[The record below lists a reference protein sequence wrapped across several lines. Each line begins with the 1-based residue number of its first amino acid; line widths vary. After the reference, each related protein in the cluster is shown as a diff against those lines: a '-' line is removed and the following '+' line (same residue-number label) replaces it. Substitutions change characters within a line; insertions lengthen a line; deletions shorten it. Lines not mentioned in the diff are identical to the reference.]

1 MRSSLLLLTAAVT
14 TVYLMSLILVHLYIH
29 LSLDSTTGVQDSS
42 LTAAEG
48 SSHSITADELLLL
61 RRRLD
66 SDHRSG
72 SSALNPVP
80 EDANSNNSLETL
92 DRCVESRRSSSSSS
106 SPDEADK
113 MHRRTASKRAERLRG
128 HHPQRVEDHLRPS
141 HSRCTDPPWR
151 TTAERDSS
159 SDDDDDHAFRPIGDE
174 FLYSAYWDDRIAS
187 DPAIRIIA
195 LLKKPAKKSEVHLE
209 LFCHVPQSTPD
220 SRKSFQTGGNS
231 SAAAAAAAEAA
242 VTVVSVAATFYEMCE
257 NHGKEFGGWILS
269 CRLPADAVSLP
280 PPPPPCSVYVSPKA
294 APPSR
299 LNETGVV
306 HLRVLRTR
314 PLPPRAGEEERRD
327 PSAAAAVDRFAVCV
341 PPLFGRIGEKTFTDF
356 VELTQ
361 ILGADHLFFYVPH
374 PVPPELRSAV
384 DRYVRLGVVTA
395 VPWTVPVPETGVWYS
410 GQLLA
415 INDCLYRS
423 MHAFQFV
430 AFNDLDE
437 FVVPH
442 RHSHWPEMID
452 ALGAPTTTAAAAA
465 EAGQE
470 VQKATYCGYSFKSAF
485 FDPMTQSSPG
495 GAGHRVD
502 YRLDSD
508 LRTKSFSRIRN
519 KLIVAP
525 SLLFELGIHHISRP
539 LDAEKCSV
547 LKVDPQTAF
556 VHHYRECT
564 TSFDGKMNCRA
575 LCQDDSMS
583 AFLSVLRS

>member
-29 LSLDSTTGVQDSS
+29 LSLDSTTGVQESS

-61 RRRLD
+61 RRLD

-80 EDANSNNSLETL
+80 EDANNSLETL
-92 DRCVESRRSSSSSS
+92 DRCLESRRSSSSSS
-106 SPDEADK
+106 PDEAEK
-113 MHRRTASKRAERLRG
+113 LHRRTTSKRAERLRG
-128 HHPQRVEDHLRPS
+128 HPQRVEHHLRPS
-141 HSRCTDPPWR
+141 HSRCTETPR
-151 TTAERDSS
+151 TPERDS
-159 SDDDDDHAFRPIGDE
+159 DDAFHPIGDE

-187 DPAIRIIA
+187 EPAIRIIA
-195 LLKKPAKKSEVHLE
+195 LLKKPAKKSVVHFE
-209 LFCHVPQSTPD
+209 LFCHVPQSPD
-220 SRKSFQTGGNS
+220 PRKSFQTGGNS
-231 SAAAAAAAEAA
+231 SAAAAAAS
-242 VTVVSVAATFYEMCE
+242 VTVVSVSATFYEMCE

-269 CRLPADAVSLP
+269 CRLPAAAAAAVSL
-280 PPPPPCSVYVSPKA
+280 PPCSVYVSPKA

-306 HLRVLRTR
+306 RLRVLRTR
-314 PLPPRAGEEERRD
+314 PHAPRAEEEEERD
-327 PSAAAAVDRFAVCV
+327 PFAAVDRFAVCV
-341 PPLFGRIGEKTFTDF
+341 PPLFGRISEKTFTDF

-384 DRYVRLGVVTA
+384 DRYVRIGVVTA
-395 VPWTVPVPETGVWYS
+395 VPWTVPVPETGIWYS

-423 MHAFQFV
+423 MHAFQYV

-442 RHSHWPEMID
+442 RHSHWPEMIA
-452 ALGAPTTTAAAAA
+452 ALNAPSPTTTTAEAA
-465 EAGQE
+465 EAGKE
-470 VQKATYCGYSFKSAF
+470 AQKATYCGYSFKSAF
-485 FDPMTQSSPG
+485 FDPMTQSSP

-539 LDAEKCSV
+539 LDVEKCSV
-547 LKVDPQTAF
+547 LKVDPETAF

>member
-29 LSLDSTTGVQDSS
+29 LSLDSSGTSVQESS
-42 LTAAEG
+42 LAAAAAADG
-48 SSHSITADELLLL
+48 SSHSITDELLLL
-61 RRRLD
+61 RRLD

-72 SSALNPVP
+72 SALNPLP
-80 EDANSNNSLETL
+80 EDVNNNNSLETL
-92 DRCVESRRSSSSSS
+92 ERCVESRRVVTGSSST
-106 SPDEADK
+106 DEAEK
-113 MHRRTASKRAERLRG
+113 MQLRRTASRRRTERLRS
-128 HHPQRVEDHLRPS
+128 HPQRVDEDHLHPS
-141 HSRCTDPPWR
+141 HSRCTEIPR
-151 TTAERDSS
+151 TTNGERY
-159 SDDDDDHAFRPIGDE
+159 SDAFHPIGDE

-187 DPAIRIIA
+187 EPTIRIIA
-195 LLKKPAKKSEVHLE
+195 LLKKPAKKTEVHFE
-209 LFCHVPQSTPD
+209 LFCHVPRSSQDP
-220 SRKSFQTGGNS
+220 RKSFQAGGNS
-231 SAAAAAAAEAA
+231 SAAADA

-257 NHGKEFGGWILS
+257 NHGKDFGGWILS
-269 CRLPADAVSLP
+269 CRLPPAEVASV
-280 PPPPPCSVYVSPKA
+280 PPCSVYVSPKA
-294 APPSR
+294 VQPQ

-306 HLRVLRTR
+306 HLRLLRTR
-314 PLPPRAGEEERRD
+314 LDPPKAEEEEERD
-327 PSAAAAVDRFAVCV
+327 PSAAAAAADRFAVCV
-341 PPLFGRIGEKTFTDF
+341 PPLFGRISEKTFTDF
-356 VELTQ
+356 IELTR
-361 ILGADHLFFYVPH
+361 ILGADHLYFYVPH

-423 MHAFQFV
+423 MHAFQYV

-452 ALGAPTTTAAAAA
+452 ALKTPPTTSPPTAREAA
-465 EAGQE
+465 GKE
-470 VQKATYCGYSFKSAF
+470 VVETTTTYCGFSFKSAF
-485 FDPMTQSSPG
+485 FDPMTESSPG
-495 GAGHRVD
+495 GSAGAGHRVD
-502 YRLDSD
+502 YQLDSN

-575 LCQDDSMS
+575 VCQDDSMS